1 VARPTGARIRAR
13 LRLSAWDE
21 AVVRMVGEH
30 PGRLAGQ
37 DLAARGKHGKRFRST
52 VSGMPT
58 RRFRDLLVGM
68 AANYGLWIIA
78 VEPAWTSV
86 WGGRYWQFPLNESTR
101 GSVTVSRHHAAAV
114 VIGRRGLGHRARA
127 TGRVCPNPTSG
138 WGRESCRLR
147 RAAHGTRCGAG
158 RIGGR
163 A

>member
-86 WGGRYWQFPLNESTR
+86 WVG
-101 GSVTVSRHHAAAV
+101 
-114 VIGRRGLGHRARA
+114 A
-127 TGRVCPNPTSG
+127 TGNFRSTSQQE
-138 WGRESCRLR
+138 GRSPSRGIMR
-147 RAAHGTRCGAG
+147 RRW
-158 RIGGR
+158 
-163 A
+163 